1 MAASF
6 FPEACGVA
14 HILEWQLLLLK
25 PFMAVHGAQGLL
37 TGGNQVLVLTFT
49 CTTPS
54 STVHITFATLHS
66 TGCRKPASPLSLGWP
81 FLSSCATCR
90 EMQRDL
96 VLFHLLS
103 VFNQL
108 LAALWPHE
116 GHPLYEGPPL
126 YVCPLQHPDL
136 LHTSWIPNS
145 DR

>member
-66 TGCRKPASPLSLGWP
+66 RKPEACKPFQPRMALPL
-81 FLSSCATCR
+81 FMR
-90 EMQRDL
+90 YMQRDAKG
-96 VLFHLLS
+96 F
-103 VFNQL
+103 
-108 LAALWPHE
+108 
-116 GHPLYEGPPL
+116 GIIPPL
-126 YVCPLQHPDL
+126 VCIQPAAGCSLAP
-136 LHTSWIPNS
+136 
-145 DR
+145 